1 VKSGLRVGHSAELHW
16 EVDPSRAIA
25 LGGGRVT
32 VFSTPAMIGLMEYAA
47 RAGLE
52 PFLEPDEESVGM
64 EVSVRHVAATPLG
77 ATVRGVATVTRVEG
91 RVIDFDV
98 TAHDAGESIGQ
109 GTHRRAVIDVEKFA
123 NRLVEQKGA
132 AIMTAAATP
141 IVSEPVLKPNPG
153 DLPPMTTITFS
164 GRDGVGTLALNRPTL
179 LNAMNPQMTTELRA
193 VVDWLAGHAEQVRVA
208 VLTGAGRAFCA
219 GDDLKAI
226 AALPPDEADRWNVR
240 QAELLM
246 AFQRLPQATIAAING
261 PCFGG
266 GLVLASSCDL
276 RLASRSATFGMPEAK
291 LGWVP
296 SFGIPQLAAVAGKAA
311 ALELCL
317 RCRTISSERALA
329 MGLVHEIAPPAM
341 LARAVDAAA
350 KDLLSLAPTALRE
363 TRQLVHHILPD
374 ASSFTETQTQSAYGR
389 CIRTADARE
398 GLAAF
403 EQKRGAR
410 FTGR

>member
-1 VKSGLRVGHSAELHW
+1 VKPGLRVGHSAELHW

-25 LGGGRVT
+25 LGGGRVA
-32 VFSTPAMIGLMEYAA
+32 VFSTPAMVGLMEYAA

-52 PFLEPDEESVGM
+52 PFLEPSEESVGM
-64 EVSVRHVAATPLG
+64 EISVRHVAATPLG
-77 ATVRGVATVTRVEG
+77 AAVHGVVTVTRIEG
-91 RVIDFDV
+91 RVIDFNV
-98 TAHDAGESIGQ
+98 TAYDASETIGQ

-123 NRLVEQKGA
+123 KRLGEQKGA
-132 AIMTAAATP
+132 PAMTEALMVP
-141 IVSEPVLKPNPG
+141 EPVLKPNSG
-153 DLPPMTTITFS
+153 DLPPMTTITYS
-164 GRDGVGTLALNRPTL
+164 WRDGVGTLALNRPTV

-193 VVDWLAGHAEQVRVA
+193 LVDWLAGHADQVRIV

-240 QAELLM
+240 QAEMLM
-246 AFQRLPQATIAAING
+246 SLQRLPQATIAAING
-261 PCFGG
+261 ACFGG

-276 RLASRSATFGMPEAK
+276 RLASRSAAFGMPEAK

-317 RCRTISSERALA
+317 RCRTISAERALA

-363 TRQLVHHILPD
+363 TRQLVHRIVPD
-374 ASSFTETQTQSAYGR
+374 ASSLTETLTQSAYGR

-403 EQKRGAR
+403 EQKRSPK
-410 FTGR
+410 FQGR

>member
-1 VKSGLRVGHSAELHW
+1 VKAGLRIGHSAELHW
-16 EVDPSRAIA
+16 NVDAPRAIA
-25 LGGGRVT
+25 LGGGRAA
-32 VFSTPAMIGLMEYAA
+32 VFSTPSMIALMEYAA

-52 PFLEPDEESVGM
+52 PFLDQSEESVGM

-77 ATVRGVATVTRVEG
+77 AAVRGVATVTRIEG

-98 TAHDAGESIGQ
+98 NAYDASETIGQ
-109 GTHRRAVIDVEKFA
+109 GTHRRAVIDIEKFA
-123 NRLVEQKGA
+123 KRLSEQKGA
-132 AIMTAAATP
+132 SAMSTALMVP
-141 IVSEPVLKPNPG
+141 EPVLKPNPG

-164 GRDGVGTLALNRPTL
+164 WRDGVGTLALNRPTV

-193 VVDWLAGHAEQVRVA
+193 LVDWLAGHADEVRVV

-246 AFQRLPQATIAAING
+246 ALQRLPQATIAAING
-261 PCFGG
+261 ACFGG

-276 RLASRSATFGMPEAK
+276 RLASRTATFGMPEAK

-296 SFGIPQLAAVAGKAA
+296 SFGIPQLAAVAGKAV

-317 RCRTISSERALA
+317 RCRTIAAERALA

-363 TRQLVHHILPD
+363 TRQLIHRIVPD
-374 ASSFTETQTQSAYGR
+374 ASGFTETLTQSAYAR

-398 GLAAF
+398 GLTAF
-403 EQKRGAR
+403 EQKRSPK
-410 FTGR
+410 FQGR